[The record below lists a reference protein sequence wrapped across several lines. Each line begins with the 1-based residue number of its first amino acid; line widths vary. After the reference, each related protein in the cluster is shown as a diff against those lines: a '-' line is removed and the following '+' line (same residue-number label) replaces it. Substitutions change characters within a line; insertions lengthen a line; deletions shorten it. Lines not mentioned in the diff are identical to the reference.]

1 MLDSNA
7 QREAQKFT
15 ENRKPTIL
23 FFLYAEIQKGILYIK
38 KNMTNKNTKQML
50 QFIGRQIIC
59 CWDRNLQ

>member
-1 MLDSNA
+1 MHTEKPKSL
-7 QREAQKFT
+7 QKT
-15 ENRKPTIL
+15 GNPQYY